1 MIPQSHR
8 KILNYR
14 FVSAS
19 ADTKRTPPSPAG
31 VYPTEG
37 RVSDRVP
44 YAVRKAYK
52 VERILTNHPYNDLGL
67 LARKKLIVLAEAE
80 SDWSIIYRLAGY
92 YFDSMEQFATQMGM
106 NPHQKA
112 KIDLLD
118 VEAFVIYPGKE
129 PCFVLEPVGR

>member
-92 YFDSMEQFATQMGM
+92 YFDSMEQFATQALHPG
-106 NPHQKA
+106 PA
-112 KIDLLD
+112 FRLLRGYEKRHRGSISLYIPTQ
-118 VEAFVIYPGKE
+118 V
-129 PCFVLEPVGR
+129 